1 MSVTIHIYRSLS
13 SLVPPSSHTVTS
25 LYCNMSFGFSV
36 GDFMAAFQLA
46 RRIYTSCSNLERKT
60 DDIKREIDDVKRQI
74 DSLGTI
80 LQESEQLDY
89 SRSQGS
95 LYDTRLLTQT
105 VSACGTTSRRIT
117 YLKRKLDVSQA
128 NIERSKM
135 DFALCVSQIRVL
147 CLAQSG
153 LRVPDDA
160 STFLRNLLEETNDV
174 PISDA
179 AGSPDKQIIY
189 KSDKYLDAM
198 RTSRKR
204 GMEGRDKVPSLL
216 CAMRDPGR
224 GKSTLVRAL
233 VDKGVCA
240 NGVNAKMRCSYG
252 LGNQELCDNSISI
265 TSTKNRS
272 QVLYCLHGLDKGAV
286 TASASLSET
295 RSSLKGFYDS
305 CTICDGTNYIS
316 PFSKYKDFSYGSWSN
331 LGFSTMRASNI
342 WSVTTFY
349 TTIWSDDS
357 WSGDTPMIYLATIW
371 LDDIWSRDTPRQR
384 SFLRSSLKRLGHAMS
399 SVSLRTSE
407 VLTLVS
413 PIFFSFPASADASY
427 CGSQNDSVRLKTG
440 PHHYSSWFQA
450 LDSVQRDLLYVSCC
464 LLPPL

>member
-13 SLVPPSSHTVTS
+13 SLLPPTSHTVMS
-25 LYCNMSFGFSV
+25 LYCNMLLGFSV
-36 GDFMAAFQLA
+36 GGIIAACQLA
-46 RRIYTSCSNLERKT
+46 CRIYTSCFNLERKI
-60 DDIKREIDDVKRQI
+60 DDFKREI

-80 LQESEQLDY
+80 LQKIEQLDY

-95 LYDTRLLTQT
+95 VYETRLLTQT
-105 VSACGTTSRRIT
+105 VSACGTTLGQLKQLLREPKIDDGTTSRRIT
-117 YLKRKLDVSQA
+117 YLKRELYVSQT
-128 NIERSKM
+128 NIERLKM

-147 CLAQSG
+147 SLAQSA

-160 STFLRNLLEETNDV
+160 STFLRPLLEEPNDV

-179 AGSPDKQIIY
+179 AGFMDKQIIY

-198 RTSRKR
+198 RTTHKR
-204 GMEGRDKVPSLL
+204 WMEGHDNDPSLL
-216 CAMRDPGR
+216 CLPRDPGR

-233 VDKGVCA
+233 VDKGACI
-240 NGVNAKMRCSYG
+240 NIVNAEIRCSYG
-252 LGNQELCDNSISI
+252 LGDQELCDNSVST

-272 QVLYCLHGLDKGAV
+272 QDSYCLHGLDKGAV
-286 TASASLSET
+286 IGCGSLSES
-295 RSSLKGFYDS
+295 RSSLNGLYDS

-316 PFSKYKDFSYGSWSN
+316 PFSKHKKFSYGSWAN
-331 LGFSTMRASNI
+331 LGFATMRASNI
-342 WSVTTFY
+342 WS
-349 TTIWSDDS
+349 
-357 WSGDTPMIYLATIW
+357 
-371 LDDIWSRDTPRQR
+371 RDTPLQW
-384 SFLRSSLKRLGHAMS
+384 SFLRSSLKRLGHAIS
-399 SVSLRTSE
+399 SVSLRTLE

-413 PIFFSFPASADASY
+413 LIFFSSPASADALY

-450 LDSVQRDLLYVSCC
+450 LDNVQRDLLYVSCF